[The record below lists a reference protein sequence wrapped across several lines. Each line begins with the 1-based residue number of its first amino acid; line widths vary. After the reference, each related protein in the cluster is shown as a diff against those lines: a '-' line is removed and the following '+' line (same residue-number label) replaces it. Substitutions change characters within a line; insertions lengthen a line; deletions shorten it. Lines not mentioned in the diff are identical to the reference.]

1 MEGIDYN
8 EVFSLVVKHTSI
20 RVLLDLVALHDLEL
34 EQLYVKTA
42 FLHDM
47 SPKIDEEMEQM
58 SSVPYSSV
66 VGSIMYDM
74 VCTRPDISHA
84 ISVMSR
90 YMACPSKEHWQAMKW
105 ILRYLK
111 GTADVGLT
119 FYKDKLSESLV
130 GYVDSDYAWDLDKRR
145 SLTGYIFT
153 LSGIVISWKE
163 TLHSVV
169 VLSAIEA
176 EYIAITEVV
185 KEAIWL
191 QGLVSDLGLAQ
202 KKTQVFCDIQS
213 VIHLTKNYMFHE
225 RTNHIKARHHF
236 I

>member
-34 EQLYVKTA
+34 EQLDVKTA

-74 VCTRPDISHA
+74 VCTRPDISYA

-163 TLHSVV
+163 TLHSVI

-225 RTNHIKARHHF
+225 RTKHIKARHHF